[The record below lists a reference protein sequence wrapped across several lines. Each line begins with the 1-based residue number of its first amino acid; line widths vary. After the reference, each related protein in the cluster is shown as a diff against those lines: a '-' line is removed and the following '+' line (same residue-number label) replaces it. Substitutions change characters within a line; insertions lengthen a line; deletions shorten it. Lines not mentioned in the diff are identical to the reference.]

1 MNQSLINLNKTNIY
15 LLYVYLIYRFGYVAR
30 KVWHSRYEERKFIS
44 SVKKLIHKNITIG
57 QEKWHMFLDA
67 PLSVQVPLGIC
78 S

>member
-15 LLYVYLIYRFGYVAR
+15 LFNILIWVFAR